1 MTNERLQQLREK
13 ALSIGCDLSPPDG
26 LTADECKELF
36 DHIDSL
42 NRQINSSF
50 AEYYGED

>member
-13 ALSIGCDLSPPDG
+13 MFHGG
-26 LTADECKELF
+26 LTVDECKELF

-50 AEYYGED
+50 AEYFGED